1 MAEHDENGQENNECF
16 PLLRPNATQPTPPG
30 PATQVD
36 PAGDNNT
43 VDPPEIEESDPPPE
57 DSSPGLF
64 RTAFRPTLQSSN
76 FITEDKA
83 LTSPVTAIARH
94 KYMIFSSHYLKSYKT
109 STILDT
115 TFADRRFPEY
125 VYRLQDEL
133 AQYYDQSST
142 TGASLL
148 EDQSV
153 PSKVRQDFPEYFND
167 IDPLL

>member
-133 AQYYDQSST
+133 AQYY
-142 TGASLL
+142 
-148 EDQSV
+148 
-153 PSKVRQDFPEYFND
+153 
-167 IDPLL
+167 